1 MSLRSRGGNEAT
13 RPALHVRAGP
23 VVQPRRTALR
33 AVRLYWSPRRVFRVV
48 DIDVELVEGLLQLR
62 AGSRRTDLW
71 ADRDPLTLCCD
82 DEVLVWLDV
91 GHARIGETWPGER
104 Q

>member
-1 MSLRSRGGNEAT
+1 
-13 RPALHVRAGP
+13 
-23 VVQPRRTALR
+23 
-33 AVRLYWSPRRVFRVV
+33 VV
-48 DIDVELVEGLLQLR
+48 DIDVELVEGFLQLR
-62 AGSRRTDLW
+62 TGSSRTDLW
-71 ADRDPLTLCCD
+71 ADRDPRTVCRD